1 MGDAGPDVTGRGL
14 RPEPDGD
21 SAFGWPRFMTPFT
34 EIDTAAVESELGRSP
49 RGVLAVAYRCGHRI
63 PAVLQTA
70 PRLPDGTPFPTMFY
84 LCCSA
89 LTAAASRMESAG
101 VMRGLS
107 ERLASDPGL
116 SRRYRAAHE
125 SYLKVRNAAGDLGIS
140 VSAGGMPDRVKC
152 LHALL
157 AHSLAVGPGVNP
169 IGDEVIALLVAYTP
183 GTPCVP
189 SGLS

>member
-1 MGDAGPDVTGRGL
+1 MAVTAGP
-14 RPEPDGD
+14 
-21 SAFGWPRFMTPFT
+21 FGAPTSLTPFT
-34 EIDTAAVESELGRSP
+34 EADGAAVTAELGRSP

-101 VMRGLS
+101 LMRSMAG
-107 ERLASDPGL
+107 RLAVDDDL
-116 SRRYRAAHE
+116 RSRYWRAHDA
-125 SYLKVRNAAGDLGIS
+125 YLTVRDAVADLGITA
-140 VSAGGMPDRVKC
+140 SAGGMPHRVKC

-157 AHSLAVGPGVNP
+157 AHALAAGPGVNP
-169 IGDEVIALLVAYTP
+169 IGDEVVALLPGFTREVPCVDSSGRPARSPAARFTP
-183 GTPCVP
+183 GA
-189 SGLS
+189 G